1 VYSIPLLYLSPASNT
16 SVKSVTFHDPPM
28 LREEFLA
35 MRASGQG
42 ISGFDGVGM
51 AYSLMSCWFEKNTVE
66 SIKMPYCYCE
76 DANYDNSG
84 ELRKMASLLSK
95 FSSLKSFD
103 VEFDDQVFY
112 VIYLYMSYDIDLY

>member
-1 VYSIPLLYLSPASNT
+1 
-16 SVKSVTFHDPPM
+16 
-28 LREEFLA
+28 
-35 MRASGQG
+35 MRASGRG

-103 VEFDDQVFY
+103 VEFDDQVFF
-112 VIYLYMSYDIDLY
+112 VIHSYMSYDIGLC

>member
-1 VYSIPLLYLSPASNT
+1 
-16 SVKSVTFHDPPM
+16 M

-51 AYSLMSCWFEKNTVE
+51 AYPLMSGWFENNTVE
-66 SIKMPYCYCE
+66 SITMPVCYCE

-84 ELRKMASLLSK
+84 ELKKMATGIVLSCVVLC
-95 FSSLKSFD
+95 SIRRLG
-103 VEFDDQVFY
+103 
-112 VIYLYMSYDIDLY
+112 DLSAS